1 MAMMLPGW
9 LEEAL
14 QFAGYSWPSTNED
27 TLRAWASEW
36 SSLSTRALA
45 HADEVDHAVAF
56 VSSTNEG
63 EGVESFTA
71 YMRGDSNLAAL
82 RDFGIATGMLGQAC
96 SAGAR
101 IVVTVKLAVIGQLA
115 TLAVAIAG
123 AVASG
128 GLASAAVLIARE
140 VARRLVD
147 AAIGLAVA
155 EILDV

>member
-14 QFAGYSWPSTNED
+14 QLAGCSWPLTNED
-27 TLRAWASEW
+27 TLRAWATEW
-36 SSLSTRALA
+36 SSLSSRALS
-45 HADEVDHAVAF
+45 HADEVDHAVTF

-71 YMRGDSNLAAL
+71 YMRGDSNLTAL
-82 RDFGIATGMLGQAC
+82 RDFGTATGLLGQAC
-96 SAGAR
+96 FVGAS
-101 IVVTVKLAVIGQLA
+101 IVVTIKLAVIAQLA

-128 GLASAAVLIARE
+128 GLGSVVVLVARE

>member
-1 MAMMLPGW
+1 MVLPGW

-14 QFAGYSWPSTNED
+14 QFAGYSWPSTDED
-27 TLRAWASEW
+27 VLRAWAAEW
-36 SSLSTRALA
+36 SSLSERATG

-63 EGVESFTA
+63 AGVAAFTS

-82 RDFGIATGMLGQAC
+82 RDFAAATGLLAQVC
-96 SAGAR
+96 SVVAS
-101 IVVTVKLAVIGQLA
+101 IVVTVKLAVIAQLG

-128 GLASAAVLIARE
+128 GLASAAVLVARE
-140 VARRLVD
+140 VARRLID